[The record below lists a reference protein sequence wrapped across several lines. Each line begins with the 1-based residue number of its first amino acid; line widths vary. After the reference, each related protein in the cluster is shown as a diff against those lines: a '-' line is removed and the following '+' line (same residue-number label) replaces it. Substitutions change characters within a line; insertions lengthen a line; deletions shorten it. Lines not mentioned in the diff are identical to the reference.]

1 MKRTSTLIAIVLITV
16 AGMVGQRPD
25 HESTAP
31 ENAQSPPLGQTESEK
46 RILTTINDI
55 VTAGALYANVPV
67 ADGRMLRLL
76 TEAANAKNVIEIGTS
91 TGISGLWFCIALGK
105 TGGKLTTFEL
115 DPQRAAVAR
124 THFKQAGVDRLVT
137 IVEGDA
143 HKNIAKVHDP
153 VDLVFIDADKTGY
166 VDYLKKTLPLLRP
179 GGLILAHNV
188 DMVPEYMKAV
198 TSNPALETLFYMQ
211 GNQLAVTLKKR

>member
-46 RILTTINDI
+46 RILTTIND
-55 VTAGALYANVPV
+55 VVRAGALYANVPV

-76 TEAANAKNVIEIGTS
+76 TEAANAKHVIEIGTS
-91 TGISGLWFCIALGK
+91 TGISGLWFCIALEK

-124 THFKQAGVDRLVT
+124 IHFKKAGVDRLVT

-166 VDYLKKTLPLLRP
+166 VDYLKKTLPLVRP

-188 DMVPEYMKAV
+188 DMVPEYVKAV
-198 TSNPALETLFYMQ
+198 TSNPALETVFYMQ

>member
-46 RILTTINDI
+46 RILTTIND
-55 VTAGALYANVPV
+55 VVRAGALYANVPV

-91 TGISGLWFCIALGK
+91 TGISGLWFCMALEK

-115 DPQRAAVAR
+115 DPQRAALAR

-143 HKNIAKVHDP
+143 HKNIAKVYDP

-166 VDYLKKTLPLLRP
+166 IDYLKKTLPLVRP

-198 TSNPALETLFYMQ
+198 TSNPALETVFYMQ
-211 GNQLAVTLKKR
+211 GDQLAVTLKKR